1 MGKRGRREQNVKKMR
16 NFKYPLGIIRKSS
29 MCATRRYS
37 SESVQCENDTE
48 MSTGVLQSAQRVEM
62 NARRQESLNKLM
74 GHMHGMMA
82 TMDELND
89 PRPWPYAYAPM
100 PAWDYRYMRPVQQYE
115 EKKPALDMSMLARTS
130 GDDPQFLKYKAIV
143 DETISKMRVENV
155 QKAVFKTPEIFESML
170 ELCSLNDAQVRALH
184 KTDSLRYTKARNVR
198 RVYFAK
204 KVAAPS
210 DPRLLTPRLFR
221 KAEGYKRPTAKRQ
234 KVLRQDSEEEQQGL
248 PLYDVYDAFD
258 VIKHAHLKAE
268 HKKRCTCYYVAT
280 TAAGIPSW
288 LIGAY
293 VQTCEQCCVKGNRT
307 KKLPPAKEDDDVA
320 SSALD
325 DADDDM
331 QPEEDSDDDDDELK
345 HEWAHLQYD
354 VELVNVEPQSV
365 VVAVVETATGAPAAL
380 VPCSDKMDQVGR
392 TVAAALA
399 PLPQPL
405 LITARI
411 PIRDAIDRA
420 LNSLDYAQ
428 PRPLVV
434 RRRFNSKSLD
444 TLASAVA
451 DLGPQWR
458 DKLAGL
464 LRAQLRRKHASSQ
477 YQCSRLDVAQ
487 GALAV
492 KLRNDDWTKLV
503 AAVDADGTLDNSRF
517 IKTLGSYEARHKAI
531 LAKILP
537 ARGSRDDD
545 NDGQI

>member
-1 MGKRGRREQNVKKMR
+1 
-16 NFKYPLGIIRKSS
+16 
-29 MCATRRYS
+29 
-37 SESVQCENDTE
+37 
-48 MSTGVLQSAQRVEM
+48 M

-82 TMDELND
+82 TMDELNG
-89 PRPWPYAYAPM
+89 PWAYSYAPV
-100 PAWDYRYMRPVQQYE
+100 PAWDYRYQPPEYRRNYSAPE
-115 EKKPALDMSMLARTS
+115 EKKPALDMSMLARTPR
-130 GDDPQFLKYKAIV
+130 DDPQFLKYKAIV
-143 DETISKMRVENV
+143 DEAISKMRVENV

-204 KVAAPS
+204 KVSTPS
-210 DPRLLTPRLFR
+210 DSRLLTPRLFR

-234 KVLRQDSEEEQQGL
+234 KVLRHESDEDLEGL
-248 PLYDVYDAFD
+248 PLYHVYDAFD

-293 VQTCEQCCVKGNRT
+293 VQTCEQCCAKGNRS
-307 KKLPPAKEDDDVA
+307 KKHQAPPSLRDDDEIA
-320 SSALD
+320 SSPPPD
-325 DADDDM
+325 EADDDM
-331 QPEEDSDDDDDELK
+331 PPDEISDDEDDSELK
-345 HEWAHLQYD
+345 NEWVHLQFD
-354 VELVNVEPQSV
+354 VELVNVEPQAF
-365 VVAVVETATGAPAAL
+365 VVAVVESATGAPAAL
-380 VPCSDKMDQVGR
+380 VPCSDRMDEVGR

-405 LITARI
+405 LVTACV

-420 LNSLDYAQ
+420 LVSLDYAD

-434 RRRFNSKSLD
+434 RRRSNSKTLD
-444 TLASAVA
+444 ALASAVA
-451 DLGPQWR
+451 GLGPQWR

-464 LRAQLRRKHASSQ
+464 LRTQLLPRKQSSSP
-477 YQCSRLDVAQ
+477 YDCSRLDIPQ

-492 KLRNDDWTKLV
+492 KLRNDHWTKLV
-503 AAVDADGTLDNSRF
+503 AAVDADGTLDASRF
-517 IKTLGSYEARHKAI
+517 IKTLDALDARHKAI
-531 LAKILP
+531 LAKILT
-537 ARGSRDDD
+537 ARGSHDDDD
-545 NDGQI
+545 NDDQT